1 MNTPVYEVVDGE
13 VYTMD
18 AHNQFRVLRVE
29 NAETGELISIRFE
42 PVD

>member
-1 MNTPVYEVVDGE
+1 MNTPVFEVVDGE
-13 VYTMD
+13 VYTVD
-18 AHNQFRVLRVE
+18 AHNRLRVLRVE